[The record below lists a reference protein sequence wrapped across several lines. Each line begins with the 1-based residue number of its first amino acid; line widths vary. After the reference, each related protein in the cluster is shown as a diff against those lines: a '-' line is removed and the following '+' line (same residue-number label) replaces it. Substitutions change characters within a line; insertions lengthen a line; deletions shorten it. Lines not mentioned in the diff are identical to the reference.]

1 MAGVSRANEGPDSIT
16 IKPLYGTFHAINRYV
31 QDDVSLH
38 YLIATHLT
46 CRSCTRK
53 SGIVLSL
60 ISPCSIL
67 SIVTLQASAGI

>member
-38 YLIATHLT
+38 CLFVFISGTM
-46 CRSCTRK
+46 RS
-53 SGIVLSL
+53 SGHALFN
-60 ISPCSIL
+60 C
-67 SIVTLQASAGI
+67 